1 MHGCSIPC
9 VVSLRNKVCAGV
21 SSLCAVALEELCR
34 RLPGGSPI
42 GGRLPAQEEMLP
54 CSDWVLGAG
63 INDASRWSFPAVFSW
78 LHNEGGA
85 GCVPSGCTEGPRGGG
100 KEKSNYTAYPHA
112 SISTSKAEKRLKLSS
127 GVHDKGVF
135 CSSPVPATLMRPET
149 MTLPP
154 P

>member
-85 GCVPSGCTEGPRGGG
+85 GCVPSGCTEGPR
-100 KEKSNYTAYPHA
+100 SA
-112 SISTSKAEKRLKLSS
+112 SSTGPALIEQAIRPSSSADSKVVERRNQIIQHTPTRA
-127 GVHDKGVF
+127 
-135 CSSPVPATLMRPET
+135 SPPQRQRRG
-149 MTLPP
+149 
-154 P
+154 